1 VRSSQLESRNISSSR
16 EKVKD
21 KDKDR
26 KKTKHGLKR
35 VHHVNIE
42 TCVGVGVHDGC
53 VTMQMM
59 SCVMEPS

>member
-16 EKVKD
+16 EKD
-21 KDKDR
+21 KDKDG
-26 KKTKHGLKR
+26 KKTKHGLKECIMS
-35 VHHVNIE
+35 IE